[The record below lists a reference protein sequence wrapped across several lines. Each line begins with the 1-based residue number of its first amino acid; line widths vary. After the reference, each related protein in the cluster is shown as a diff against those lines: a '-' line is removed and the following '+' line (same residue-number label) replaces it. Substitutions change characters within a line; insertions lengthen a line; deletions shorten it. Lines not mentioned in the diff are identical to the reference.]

1 MKKIV
6 EKVTRKLISV
16 DANDKSLGRLAVE
29 VAVLLRG
36 KNKADYVPYKDVG
49 DTVVVKNIDKMKF
62 TGNKV
67 ENKNYFHYTGYL
79 GNLKKKT
86 LKEFL
91 IKRGPKEVL
100 RTAVMGM
107 LQKNK
112 LRSRQI
118 KRLRFE

>member
-1 MKKIV
+1 MKIV
-6 EKVTRKLISV
+6 EQIQRKIITV
-16 DANDKSLGRLAVE
+16 DAENKPLGRLAVE

-36 KNKADYVPYKDVG
+36 KNKPNFVPYKDMG
-49 DTVVVKNIDKMKF
+49 DTVLVKNIDKMKF
-62 TGNKV
+62 TGNKL
-67 ENKNYFHYTGYL
+67 ENKNYFRFTGYL
-79 GNLKKKT
+79 GNMKQTT

-107 LQKNK
+107 LTKNT
-112 LRSRQI
+112 LRPKQI

>member
-1 MKKIV
+1 MKTTEQVQRKI
-6 EKVTRKLISV
+6 IPV
-16 DANDKSLGRLAVE
+16 DASSKSLGRLAVE

-36 KNKADYVPYKDVG
+36 KNKPDYVPYKDVG
-49 DTVVVKNIDKMKF
+49 DTVIVKNIDKMKF
-62 TGNKV
+62 TGNKL

-91 IKRGPKEVL
+91 IKSGPKEVL
-100 RTAVMGM
+100 RNAVMGM

-112 LRSRQI
+112 LRAKQI

>member
-1 MKKIV
+1 MENIQRKII
-6 EKVTRKLISV
+6 TV
-16 DANDKSLGRLAVE
+16 DADNKSLGRLAVE

-36 KNKADYVPYKDVG
+36 KNKPSYVPYKDVG

-62 TGNKV
+62 TGNKL

-100 RTAVMGM
+100 RNAVMGM

-112 LRSRQI
+112 LRAKQI
-118 KRLRFE
+118 KRLRFI